1 MGLISGLLGLPL
13 APLRGTLTVAEQVRR
28 RAEDEF
34 YDPGTIRA
42 QLDAIER
49 QRDIGVLSDEE
60 ATEWEDEL
68 LERLMVARTRPRKDQ
83 A

>member
-13 APLRGTLTVAEQVRR
+13 APLRGTVAVAEQVRR
-28 RAEDEF
+28 QAEDEF
-34 YDPGTIRA
+34 YDPGTIRV
-42 QLDAIER
+42 QLDAVER
-49 QRDIGVLSDEE
+49 QRHTGVLSDEE

-68 LERLMVARTRPRKDQ
+68 LERLMVARNRPRKDQ